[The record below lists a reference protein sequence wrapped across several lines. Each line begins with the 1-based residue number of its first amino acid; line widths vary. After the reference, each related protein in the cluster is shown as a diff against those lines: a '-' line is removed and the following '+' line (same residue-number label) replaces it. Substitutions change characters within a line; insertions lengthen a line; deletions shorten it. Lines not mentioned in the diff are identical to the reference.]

1 MTQGKGNRDEKLIEE
16 LYEKLYWYTYEASE
30 EEFDDKEVDAIVRLL
45 DVLDPKED
53 DPKFPSDPEAAFE
66 RFKSRYGLEGEFADE
81 EIVKE
86 KSAKEEAAEV
96 GSAAE
101 PGSSLDMAAD
111 TGNADGEEEAADG
124 VGGTD
129 GIMLDVKPGS
139 DRAPDNGVVTES
151 GGNGKGRGVKRERRL
166 VRIAT
171 GAAACLVLMLSV
183 NFGSYALKKK
193 SFFEV
198 VRDEVGRTKVTV
210 TGNVEGIDD
219 ELINAVDYDSWEE
232 VEEII
237 GESFLKPTF
246 IPEEYTLVNIS
257 VMNMDY
263 EKKIVAKYESNL
275 NVLRIKIDIY
285 HDRYTN
291 NIIQYDDE
299 WKLIKEDSDVRKTQY
314 YSKDNWIEAFF
325 VEGKA
330 IYFIYTNDEL
340 CKVEDILEGMR

>member
-96 GSAAE
+96 ESAAE
-101 PGSSLDMAAD
+101 PGSSLGTTAD
-111 TGNADGEEEAADG
+111 TGNAGGEEEAADG

-139 DRAPDNGVVTES
+139 GRASDNGGVMES
-151 GGNGKGRGVKRERRL
+151 GGNGKERGVKRKRRL

-219 ELINAVDYDSWEE
+219 ASGTAVYYNGWNE
-232 VEEII
+232 VESII
-237 GESFLKPTF
+237 GKQLYKPQYV
-246 IPEEYTLVNIS
+246 PEKFEMINICIDS
-257 VMNMDY
+257 MGS
-263 EKKIVAKYESNL
+263 KKAIIARYKYEDL
-275 NVLRIKIDIY
+275 YIRIEIDIY
-285 HDRYTN
+285 EKDYSENTLTF
-291 NIIQYDDE
+291 DSEWEKVDE
-299 WKLIKEDSDVRKTQY
+299 SNDGNVQY
-314 YSKDNWIEAFF
+314 YKKKEQLEA
-325 VEGKA
+325 
-330 IYFIYTNDEL
+330 YFLDGQEVYIVNTNVDITEL
-340 CKVEDILEGMR
+340 KRIINSFK

>member
-1 MTQGKGNRDEKLIEE
+1 MRQGKGNRDEKLIEE

-30 EEFDDKEVDAIVRLL
+30 EEFDDKKVDAIVRLL

-96 GSAAE
+96 ESAAE
-101 PGSSLDMAAD
+101 PGSSLGTVAD
-111 TGNADGEEEAADG
+111 TGNAGGEEEAADG

-139 DRAPDNGVVTES
+139 DRAPDNGGVTES
-151 GGNGKGRGVKRERRL
+151 GGNGKDRGVKRKRRL
-166 VRIAT
+166 VRIAA

-219 ELINAVDYDSWEE
+219 DLIGT
-232 VEEII
+232 VECNNWDEAENEI
-237 GESFLKPTF
+237 GEKILKPSY
-246 IPEEYTLVNIS
+246 IPNGFNLKNIDVVIGTVKKAVTAFYS
-257 VMNMDY
+257 YNGNHIKFDINIY
-263 EKKIVAKYESNL
+263 EDNYYE
-275 NVLRIKIDIY
+275 NVILF
-285 HDRYTN
+285 
-291 NIIQYDDE
+291 DDE
-299 WKLIKEDSDVRKTQY
+299 WSLLEEEDGVQY
-314 YSKDNWIEAFF
+314 YSKDNKVKVLYISKNYIYLIRGEISIE
-325 VEGKA
+325 EMK
-330 IYFIYTNDEL
+330 
-340 CKVEDILEGMR
+340 KVVQGLK